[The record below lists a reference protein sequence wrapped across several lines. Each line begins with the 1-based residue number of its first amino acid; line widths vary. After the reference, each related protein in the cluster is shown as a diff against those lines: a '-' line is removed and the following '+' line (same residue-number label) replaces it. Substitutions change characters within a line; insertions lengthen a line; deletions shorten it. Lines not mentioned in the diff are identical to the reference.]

1 MDKVRDMATG
11 SSGQLLKLVRVSF
24 LRSVQFMTLV
34 NPRYSYIFRYVQ
46 KHKGDTLVESL
57 VRKYGGAV
65 THIHQIIISYK
76 VVRGQ
81 LSEISHLECKSPRAN
96 GHDNNG
102 TPINHMLV
110 DSKAKYEF

>member
-46 KHKGDTLVESL
+46 KHKGDTLVD
-57 VRKYGGAV
+57 
-65 THIHQIIISYK
+65 
-76 VVRGQ
+76 
-81 LSEISHLECKSPRAN
+81 CKSSPKNMEGQSHIFIGLLFRRRW
-96 GHDNNG
+96 
-102 TPINHMLV
+102 
-110 DSKAKYEF
+110 